1 MNRLGNDNYNRPKIT
16 KQDLISENSDEL
28 KHKLENWILIPE
40 EYIDRLQCSTWVR
53 YVSHKGLY
61 RSGGVLIKN
70 ASPTYL
76 VLLNTK
82 LKKSW
87 SVDLSKNY
95 IFVENQ
101 EEKKKIT
108 MMKDKLY
115 KLYQEGMLKVD
126 DDQE

>member
-1 MNRLGNDNYNRPKIT
+1 MHRLGADNYNRPKIT

-28 KHKLENWILIPE
+28 KNKLEGWILIPE
-40 EYIDRLQCSTWVR
+40 DYLDRIQCGIWVR
-53 YVSHKGLY
+53 YVSHQGLY

-70 ASPTYL
+70 ASPTYM

-82 LKKSW
+82 IKKSW
-87 SVDLSKNY
+87 SVDLSKNH

-101 EEKKKIT
+101 EEKKKVK

-115 KLYQEGMLKVD
+115 KLYQEGMLKVED
-126 DDQE
+126 NQE